1 MKIQIL
7 ASLLAI
13 SSILSAQTFSGVEIS
28 GPSSVFVSK
37 LKEKGYKFSRNM
49 ELTTILKGTIDFQE
63 VELFVYETP
72 KSKQVFKMSIYFGEQ
87 DSWKSIKSQ
96 YQRLLDM
103 LTEKYG
109 QPDANYDGFK
119 SPYYEGDGYEMSAIT
134 LDKCNYSAYWL
145 NKGNLSLS
153 IEITKFKEVRIAYE
167 NVTNMQLYKKE
178 KAEQDKKI
186 F

>member
-13 SSILSAQTFSGVEIS
+13 SSILSAQTFNGVEIS
-28 GPSSVFVSK
+28 GPSSVFISK
-37 LKEKGYKFSRNM
+37 LKEKGYKFSKSM
-49 ELTTILKGTIDFQE
+49 ELTTILKGTINFEE

-72 KSKQVFKMSIYFGEQ
+72 KSKQVFKMSIYFGDQET
-87 DSWKSIKSQ
+87 WKSIKSQ
-96 YQRLLDM
+96 YDRLLVM
-103 LTEKYG
+103 LTDKYG
-109 QPDANYDGFK
+109 EPDGSYEGFK

-134 LDKCNYSAYWL
+134 QEKCNYSAYWL

-153 IEITKFKEVRIAYE
+153 LEITKFKEVRIAYE